1 LCTIAGGYIG
11 RRFSPRYFIIIAVTT
26 GYLSGLLVAFV
37 WPQPVTELE
46 YLGRMPIEWLP
57 LHLPTINMEYL
68 MMSTMLIPYA
78 ITIAFIGLAQS
89 LVIVRELKMETDQ
102 DINLDKEVYAQGL
115 ANLLAPFFSSFAGA
129 GSFNRTKANQ
139 SLGAT
144 TPFSGIASA
153 GFVLVLI
160 TFLGPILTYMPMAA
174 MAGTLFIVG
183 ADMIKWRDIKHYAQ
197 VRAELVIYLATFIS
211 IMFFGLA
218 TGVVVAVF
226 LSVSVF
232 MLRISQLEITVE
244 PIESG
249 VMLKVKGAL
258 FYASLAHLTEKFHS
272 HVGKNLTVDLQFTTH
287 IDQSAVDFFIRES
300 RNMAAQG
307 VRLTLLINEKQ
318 GHFLKKMGAN
328 SDMQLV
334 AV

>member
-1 LCTIAGGYIG
+1 
-11 RRFSPRYFIIIAVTT
+11 
-26 GYLSGLLVAFV
+26 
-37 WPQPVTELE
+37 
-46 YLGRMPIEWLP
+46 
-57 LHLPTINMEYL
+57 
-68 MMSTMLIPYA
+68 MSTLLIPYA
-78 ITIAFIGLAQS
+78 ITIAYLVLAQS

-232 MLRISQLEITVE
+232 MLRISQLELSVE

-307 VRLTLLINEKQ
+307 VSLTLLINEKQ